1 MFTMNSE
8 TLVSHSL
15 TGQHYG
21 FSAAD
26 LGDLGASE
34 YTLVT
39 VVVDES
45 GSTSGFKNEME
56 ACIQEVVKSCKLSP
70 RNDFLMIRLVA
81 FDHNMREIHGFKQL
95 SDCDIADYDNCLK
108 AGGSTLLFESAQNA
122 ISATAA
128 YGKQLNDADYD
139 VNAIVFIITDGMD
152 NESGSINAQSV
163 GDALKDAMMAEDLE
177 SIMSILIGVG
187 VGHYSGVSTYLDE
200 FKNEA
205 GLSQYIEMKD
215 ADEMTLAKLAA
226 FISKSVSSQSSSLG
240 TGGPS
245 QTLQF

>member
-1 MFTMNSE
+1 MNSS
-8 TLVSHSL
+8 TLVSQSL

-26 LGDLGASE
+26 LGDLGATE

-45 GSTSGFKNEME
+45 GSTSSFKDEME
-56 ACIQEVVKSCKLSP
+56 KCIQEVVKSCKLSP
-70 RNDFLMIRLVA
+70 RSDYLMIRLVA
-81 FDHNMREIHGFKQL
+81 FNHDMREVHGFKQL
-95 SDCDIADYDNCLK
+95 VDCDIADYDDCLSP
-108 AGGSTLLFESAQNA
+108 GGSTLLFESALNA
-122 ISATAA
+122 INATAK
-128 YGKQLNDADYD
+128 YGEQLNDADYD

-152 NESGSINAQSV
+152 NESGQITPVSV
-163 GDALKDAMMAEDLE
+163 GDSLKKTMMDENLE

-187 VGHYSGVSTYLDE
+187 IGHYSNVSSYLDD
-200 FKNEA
+200 FK
-205 GLSQYIEMKD
+205 KD
-215 ADEMTLAKLAA
+215 AGFSQFVELKDANEKTLAKLAA